1 VIEWR
6 GFARAALAIC
16 DGKHDGREARMRAD
30 LDDMEVELDLSTNRY
45 SGRQTGQKDVDFAR
59 QSKTFH
65 DYSAASFSA
74 DTVSSLIPRFSYAS
88 FRASCYR
95 WRSIRAITQRAAKCA
110 ISMQEANETSRHD
123 LECMVGAY
131 NRLKTLRPVQLS
143 CLPDALACLFF
154 LSNLG
159 CAANFV
165 IGVRANPFR
174 AHAWLEING
183 AVANDVVA
191 NVFNFTPILETR
203 HPDHLREIFG

>member
-1 VIEWR
+1 
-6 GFARAALAIC
+6 
-16 DGKHDGREARMRAD
+16 MRAK
-30 LDDMEVELDLSTNRY
+30 LDDIEVELDLSTNRY
-45 SGRQTGQKDVDFAR
+45 SGRQTARKEVDFEA
-59 QSKTFH
+59 QSRTFR
-65 DYSAASFSA
+65 DYSAASFST
-74 DTVSSLIPRFSYAS
+74 DTVASLIPRFSYVS

-95 WRSIRAITQRAAKCA
+95 WRSIRAITQRVAKCA
-110 ISMQEANETSRHD
+110 ITMQDADQTSRHD
-123 LECMVGAY
+123 LEYMVGAY

-165 IGVRANPFR
+165 IGVRAKPFR

-203 HPDHLREIFG
+203 DPDHLREIFR